1 MRHLSMFKTAAEI
14 NKLRELVDNQKKT
27 IKKAM
32 KAIDQLID
40 ENQKLQEENQK
51 LRAAITGEDIN
62 FPNSDIRAFQPL
74 DINF

>member
-1 MRHLSMFKTAAEI
+1 MMNLRKTAEEI
-14 NKLRELVDNQKKT
+14 NRLRELVENQKKT
-27 IKKAM
+27 IRKAM

-62 FPNSDIRAFQPL
+62 FPNSDIKAFQPL

>member
-1 MRHLSMFKTAAEI
+1 MMNLRKTAEEI
-14 NKLRELVDNQKKT
+14 NRLRELVENQKKT
-27 IKKAM
+27 IRKAM

-40 ENQKLQEENQK
+40 KNQKLQEENQK

-62 FPNSDIRAFQPL
+62 FPNSDIKAFQPL

>member
-1 MRHLSMFKTAAEI
+1 MMNLRKTAEEI
-14 NKLRELVDNQKKT
+14 NRLRELVENQKKT
-27 IKKAM
+27 IRKAM

-62 FPNSDIRAFQPL
+62 FPNSDIKAQQPF
-74 DINF
+74 DINFY